1 MATKKSA
8 GAPAQAADACEALL
22 DEMRGTMSS
31 GQLALEALGL
41 YRASGLQ
48 PPEWALAEIEECYGA
63 FKSGAPSAGWTAI
76 DLRPNGLAHHTL
88 GEAFGVEPRSDHR
101 NAAHIRGAFM
111 PRIVGMFTGPN
122 RLSRSDKGYQEA
134 SDRLGITVNQVREL
148 VRRLPKG

>member
-1 MATKKSA
+1 MKNQAK
-8 GAPAQAADACEALL
+8 GGPPAEAADACEASL
-22 DEMRGTMSS
+22 DEMRGRMSN

-48 PPEWALAEIEECYGA
+48 PPEWALAEIEECYCA
-63 FKSGAPSAGWTAI
+63 FKSGAPSAGWTATAGATT
-76 DLRPNGLAHHTL
+76 GLAHRTL
-88 GEAFGVEPRSDHR
+88 GEAFGVEPRRGHL

-122 RLSRSDKGYQEA
+122 SLPRSDRGYREA
-134 SDRLGITVNQVREL
+134 SDRLKITVDQVRQL